1 MHSNTATDLHCN
13 YNHLNI
19 NSKRYQTT
27 FITQLLFLKRLMINP
42 LIDNFIGMNHFQIT
56 TGKAHTIMHFQLTNL
71 TDNIAQ
77 MFHFKFLKKN

>member
-1 MHSNTATDLHCN
+1 
-13 YNHLNI
+13 
-19 NSKRYQTT
+19 
-27 FITQLLFLKRLMINP
+27 MINP
-42 LIDNFIGMNHFQIT
+42 LVDTFIGMNHFQIT